1 MKSIRNYILFL
12 LTLTPYLLSAQIIV
26 PAEGSVM
33 ENFDNNNP
41 WTFGGALSSWLHDN
55 PNKIEVTDDITGGGK
70 CLILG
75 GNGIVSYV
83 NDNEDSWAE
92 SPEYD
97 LSAVDNPYL
106 EFWFYHSNEAGNNF
120 DEIWMEYSL
129 DNGISWSILAPAVGQ
144 NNCYDQNWYNYL
156 DNWGGAS
163 PTANCCSSSG
173 ACTNGGGIGP
183 TGWILVRK
191 CVESFIANQPSV
203 KFRFRSDNGSFCNYY
218 GATIDNF
225 TVADANLE
233 ADFSITGTGLPFGVA
248 FTDESRRCPDSWQWD
263 FGDGTTSTNQNPT
276 HTYAAAGVYTVQLIA
291 NASTA
296 MTAGCGGPFTDTLS
310 YQIEILDVQ
319 TINLQNPTCFG
330 YYDGFVNVNVTGSL
344 GGETYTWAPAPA
356 IGNGTANI
364 AALNAGVYNLTVT
377 PAGMGLPA
385 VYSVTLTEPA
395 GMSLSTSSTD
405 PSTCVSADGSVN
417 LTVAGGASP
426 YNYQWS
432 NNATSQNIS
441 NLAAGS
447 YTVTVTDANSCSLT
461 EGPISVEATTDL
473 VVQLDSIVDISC
485 NGGSDG
491 IIYVSVDSGTAP
503 YTYQWSNG
511 SSTEDPS
518 GLAAGSYELTLTDAD
533 ACVVTLEAVTLTEP
547 TPISISV
554 ISNNAS
560 CARPDGSLDITTSG
574 GTAPYFY
581 QWDHGAITEDLDS
594 VVTGDYQLT
603 ISDANGC
610 SFLDGP
616 FRVGIDTT
624 IAIDLTLS
632 NRFCVDQVNTYT
644 TEPLVIGSI
653 PPYDYIWSTGD
664 TTAMITY
671 TNSGNYYATIT
682 DAVGCSLTYFIGFTE
697 ASPPNV
703 SAYIQPNMVDTI
715 YLGEEIILNAG
726 GSVQNDPWISYRWL
740 ANPSDVIFSD
750 ANQPITTASAWTA
763 GENSF
768 SVIATDG
775 CEADT
780 SSIAVYVIELGV
792 PALATAFTPNGDGV
806 NESFYLIGMPTEFL
820 TEFKVFNRWGN
831 LIYDDAEEANWDGSY
846 NGAEQPRGDYI
857 YRISYQRPQDAEA
870 TVLRGRVTILR

>member
-1 MKSIRNYILFL
+1 MKRICNYTLFILILCPSI
-12 LTLTPYLLSAQIIV
+12 LSAQIVV

-33 ENFDNNNP
+33 ENFDNSNP
-41 WTFGGALSSWLHDN
+41 WTFGGALSSWLYAN
-55 PNKIEVTDDITGGGK
+55 PNKIEVNDDITGGGK

-106 EFWFYHSNEAGNNF
+106 EFWFYHSNEAGNDF

-129 DNGISWSILAPAVGQ
+129 NNGQSWSILAPAIGN
-144 NNCYDQNWYNYL
+144 NNCYDQNWYNFL

-163 PTANCCSSSG
+163 QTAACCSSSG
-173 ACTNGGGIGP
+173 SCSNGGALGP

-191 CVESFIANQPSV
+191 CVESFIANAPSV
-203 KFRFRSDNGSFCNYY
+203 KFRFRSDNGSFCNFY

-233 ADFSITGTGLPFGVA
+233 ADFSVTASGLPFGAA
-248 FTDESRRCPDSWQWD
+248 FTDLSQRCPDSWQWD
-263 FGDGTTSTNQNPT
+263 FGDGSTSTAQNPT

-296 MTAGCGGPFTDTLS
+296 MTAGCGGPFTDTVS

-344 GGETYTWAPAPA
+344 GGETYSWAPAPA

-364 AALNAGVYNLTVT
+364 SALNAGVYNLTVT

-385 VYSVTLTEPA
+385 VYSVTLTEPS
-395 GMSLSTSSTD
+395 GMSLTTSSND
-405 PSTCVSADGSVN
+405 PSTCAATDGSVN
-417 LTVAGGASP
+417 LMVAGGASP
-426 YNYQWS
+426 YSYQWS
-432 NNATSQNIS
+432 NNATSQSIS
-441 NLAAGS
+441 NLAAGTFTA
-447 YTVTVTDANSCSLT
+447 TVTDDNGCTLTAGPISIEGSTDLVLELDSLVNISCHAGTDGAIYISVDSGIPPYNYQWSNASTAEDPTGLAVGTYELTVTDAASCTLTLGALSLT
-461 EGPISVEATTDL
+461 EPSPI
-473 VVQLDSIVDISC
+473 
-485 NGGSDG
+485 
-491 IIYVSVDSGTAP
+491 
-503 YTYQWSNG
+503 
-511 SSTEDPS
+511 
-518 GLAAGSYELTLTDAD
+518 
-533 ACVVTLEAVTLTEP
+533 AVTA
-547 TPISISV
+547 SS
-554 ISNNAS
+554 SNAS
-560 CARPDGSLDITTSG
+560 CAIADGSVDITTSG
-574 GTAPYFY
+574 GTAPYSY
-581 QWDHGAITEDLDS
+581 LWDNGQPTEDLDS

-603 ISDANGC
+603 ITDANGC

-624 IAIDLTLS
+624 IAIDLTV
-632 NRFCVDQVNTYT
+632 NDRFCVDQVNTYT

-682 DAVGCSLTYFIGFTE
+682 DAVGCSLTYFMGFTE

-726 GSVQNDPWISYRWL
+726 GSVQNDPWISYSWL
-740 ANPSDVIFSD
+740 ANPSDVIFF
-750 ANQPITTASAWTA
+750 NPNNPITTVSAWTSA
-763 GENSF
+763 ENSF
-768 SVIATDG
+768 TVIATDG
-775 CEADT
+775 CESDT
-780 SSIAVYVIELGV
+780 SSIGVYVIELEQ
-792 PALATAFTPNGDGV
+792 PDLPTAFTPNGDGV
-806 NESFYLIGMPTEFL
+806 NEGFYLIGMPKEFL
-820 TEFKVFNRWGN
+820 IDFKVFNRWGN
-831 LIYDDAEEANWDGSY
+831 LIYNDIEEALWDGTF
-846 NGAEQPRGDYI
+846 NAAAQPMGDYI
-857 YRISYQRPQDAEA
+857 YLIRYQRPQDPEVV
-870 TVLRGRVTILR
+870 VLRGKITLLR